1 MWNFLH
7 AMPCGHSGSHFACSV
22 GRRAGREPPVQ
33 KETVLKTMQRMVVA
47 ERRKATEV
55 PRARCD
61 EGGVVGGGQ
70 MGWGGGVGKWEKVS
84 SWR

>member
-1 MWNFLH
+1 M
-7 AMPCGHSGSHFACSV
+7 
-22 GRRAGREPPVQ
+22 Q

-55 PRARCD
+55 PLARCD